1 MAKVGGKLWG
11 GILGM
16 MFGGPLGAIAGVF
29 IGHQIDGSQQRTE
42 ALNEA
47 AVFQINLMA
56 ILAHVAKVDGHVDK
70 REIMTILAFFKS
82 IGFDDSQMVVI
93 QRTLKFAFTQDINLQ
108 TTCSNFKKSSNYEV
122 CLMLLR
128 VVYLVVMA
136 DEKVH
141 PKEKIAIE
149 QIVQY
154 LGITAEDYQLLQA
167 EFLRTDDKY
176 YEMLGL
182 ERGATQLDVKKAYR
196 KLALSYHPDRVS
208 HLGPEYTEVAEE
220 KFKMINEAYEKVNK
234 ELQAV

>member
-11 GILGM
+11 GILGL

-29 IGHQIDGSQQRTE
+29 IGHQIDGSNQKSV
-42 ALNEA
+42 ALNDA
-47 AVFQINLMA
+47 AIFQINLIS
-56 ILAHVAKVDGHVDK
+56 ILAHVAKIDGHVDK
-70 REIMTILAFFKS
+70 RELTTIFAFFKS
-82 IGFDDSQMVVI
+82 IGFDDSQMEVFT
-93 QRTLKFAFTQDINLQ
+93 RTLKFALTQDLNLQ
-108 TTCSNFKKSSNYEV
+108 TICRNFKKASNYEA
-122 CLMLLR
+122 CLILLR

-136 DEKVH
+136 DGKFH

-154 LGITAEDYQLLQA
+154 LDVTANDYQLLQA
-167 EFLRTDDKY
+167 EFLRTDDRY

-182 ERGATQLDVKKAYR
+182 SRGVGMDDVRKAYR

-220 KFKMINEAYEKVNK
+220 KFKMINDAYEKVTK

>member
-11 GILGM
+11 GILGL

-29 IGHQIDGSQQRTE
+29 IGHQIDGSQPRTA
-42 ALNEA
+42 ALNDA
-47 AVFQINLMA
+47 AVFQINLIS
-56 ILAHVAKVDGHVDK
+56 ILAYVSKVDGHVDK
-70 REIMTILAFFKS
+70 REIMTIFAFFKS
-82 IGFDDSQMVVI
+82 IGFDESQMEVI

-108 TTCSNFKKSSNYEV
+108 TTCRNFKKASNYET

-128 VVYLVVMA
+128 VIYLVVMA

-182 ERGATQLDVKKAYR
+182 ERGASKEDVKKAYR
-196 KLALSYHPDRVS
+196 KLALAYHPDRVS

-220 KFKMINEAYEKVNK
+220 KFKLINEAYENVSK
-234 ELQAV
+234 ELQTA